1 VEATQRRDGVSA
13 AEDFAQYKLHFVDDI
28 QHDYEVIRPIVLF
41 AETIAERSR
50 QTGIERTV
58 VGAKAR
64 RFATAGMLGLV
75 DQRLG
80 NLGRKGHVYPEAIA
94 AHILYVKQL
103 YPPMHDREIVRIV
116 QRKFGYQT
124 NHHTVKH
131 FLERAANPLQLELNL
146 LAFAEFADAY
156 QARWT
161 VVRMWYEGWNKQ
173 SIAGCLKMARSHV
186 YAIIAAFERDGFEGL
201 EDQRTRPASHPDN
214 QLTLPFLQAV
224 LDLQQEDPRAG
235 RFRIHGLLEQEQGA
249 DLPSEATIGRAMAI
263 NRRVHG
269 APGPWSSARDEHETT
284 TELRH
289 LPYRP
294 HCRHHLWFV
303 DIRYLVKL
311 DGHWVYSLCI
321 LEGYSRMILAGM
333 ASEHQDLPALLQL
346 LFAALSTYGCPEG
359 IVSDHGGVFQAHD
372 YVAILKALEIEPKYI
387 ELRKPWQNLIE
398 AQFKVQLRLAD
409 FKFEQAGTVDEIQQ
423 LHAAFI
429 ETFNTTRHW
438 AHQERTDSRRTPV
451 DVLGWV
457 RGRVVAPERLRHLF
471 GRVQF
476 LRTVN
481 PYGVV
486 SIQRFYIYA
495 EQGLSRH
502 RVSVWIYEGQL
513 RIEYRETLVARYR
526 CAYDQR
532 QKRLCEVSHPTLYH
546 TVFASPQLELIELDD
561 AQWIKVQQR
570 SLSRRIKLMTA
581 MGEQLAFVGWGAS
594 ALIFFYLQG
603 IEGVGRTCFP
613 HVSCVI

>member
-1 VEATQRRDGVSA
+1 MSA

-64 RFATAGMLGLV
+64 RFAMEGMLGLV

-80 NLGRKGHVYPEAIA
+80 NLGRQGHVYPEAIA
-94 AHILYVKQL
+94 AHILYLKQL
-103 YPPMHDREIVRIV
+103 YPPIHDREIVRIV
-116 QRKFGYQT
+116 QRKFGYTT

-131 FLERAANPLQLELNL
+131 FLERFAIPVQLEFNL
-146 LAFAEFADAY
+146 LAFSEFADAY

-201 EDQRTRPASHPDN
+201 EDQRTRPSPHPDD
-214 QLTLPFLQAV
+214 QLTLPFLKEV
-224 LDLQQEDPRAG
+224 LDLQQEYPRAG
-235 RFRIHGLLEQEQGA
+235 RFRIHGLLEHQYGA
-249 DLPSEATIGRAMAI
+249 ALPSVSTVGRAMAI

-269 APGPWSSARDEHETT
+269 APGPWQSARDEHEAE
-284 TELRH
+284 TEPRH

-294 HCRHHLWFV
+294 HYRHHLWFV

-311 DGHWVYSLCI
+311 EGRWVYSLCI
-321 LEGYSRMILAGM
+321 LEGYSRTILAGM

-359 IVSDHGGVFQAHD
+359 IVSDHGAVFQAHD

-409 FKFEQAGTVDEIQQ
+409 FKFEQAGTVEEIQR

-429 ETFNTTRHW
+429 ETFNTTRHG
-438 AHQERTDSRRTPV
+438 AHQDRADNRWTPV

-457 RGRVVAPERLRHLF
+457 RGRTVAPERLRHLF

-481 PYGVV
+481 PYGFV

-495 EQGLSRH
+495 EQGLSRQ
-502 RVSVWIYEGQL
+502 RVAVWIYEGQL
-513 RIEYRETLVARYR
+513 RIEYRETLLARYR

-532 QKRLCEVSHPTLYH
+532 QKRLREVGHPTLYT

-561 AQWIKVQQR
+561 TQWIKVQQR
-570 SLSRRIKLMTA
+570 VLHRRTQRMASI
-581 MGEQLAFVGWGAS
+581 GEQLMLVGLGTS
-594 ALIFFYLQG
+594 ALVFFYVQALG
-603 IEGVGRTCFP
+603 EVGRTCFP
-613 HVSCVI
+613 HVSCVM

>member
-1 VEATQRRDGVSA
+1 VSA

-41 AETIAERSR
+41 AETVAERSR

-80 NLGRKGHVYPEAIA
+80 NLGRQEHVYPEAIA
-94 AHILYVKQL
+94 AHILYIKQL
-103 YPPMHDREIVRIV
+103 YPPIRDREIVRIV
-116 QRKFGYQT
+116 QRKFGYKT

-131 FLERAANPLQLELNL
+131 FLERFALPVQLELNL
-146 LAFAEFADAY
+146 RTFAAFADAS

-173 SIAGCLKMARSHV
+173 SLAGCLQMARSHV

-201 EDQRTRPASHPDN
+201 EAQRTRPSPHPDD
-214 QLTLPFLQAV
+214 QLTLPLLKEV
-224 LDLQQEDPRAG
+224 SDLQHEYPRAG
-235 RFRIHGLLEQEQGA
+235 RFRIHGLLESQYGA
-249 DLPSEATIGRAMAI
+249 DLPSEATVGRAMAI
-263 NRRVHG
+263 NRRLHG
-269 APGPWSSARDEHETT
+269 APGPWSSAREEHGPA
-284 TELRH
+284 TEPRH

-294 HCRHHLWFV
+294 HYRHHLWFV
-303 DIRYLVKL
+303 DIRYLVKIE
-311 DGHWVYSLCI
+311 GHWVYSLCI
-321 LEGYSRMILAGM
+321 LEGYSRTILAGM

-346 LFAALSTYGCPEG
+346 LFAALATYGCPEG
-359 IVSDHGGVFQAHD
+359 IVSDHGAVVQAHD
-372 YVAILKALEIEPKYI
+372 YVAILNALEIEPKYI

-409 FKFEQAGTVDEIQQ
+409 FKFEQASTVEEIQR

-429 ETFNTTRHW
+429 ETFNTTRHG
-438 AHQERTDSRRTPV
+438 AHQERPDGRQTPV
-451 DVLGWV
+451 EVLGWV
-457 RGRVVAPERLRHLF
+457 RGRAVDAERLRRLF
-471 GRVQF
+471 GRVQC

-481 PYGVV
+481 PYGFV

-495 EQGLSRH
+495 EQGLSRQ
-502 RVSVWIYEGQL
+502 RVAVWIYEGQL

-526 CAYDQR
+526 CAYDQH
-532 QKRLCEVSHPTLYH
+532 QKRLREVSQPLLYH

-570 SLSRRIKLMTA
+570 SFARRRKRITA
-581 MGEQLAFVGWGAS
+581 IGEQLAFAGLGTS
-594 ALIFFYLQG
+594 ALMFFYLQAM
-603 IEGVGRTCFP
+603 EGVGRTCFP
-613 HVSCVI
+613 HVSCVM

>member
-1 VEATQRRDGVSA
+1 VSA
-13 AEDFAQYKLHFVDDI
+13 AEDFAQYKLHCVDDI

-64 RFATAGMLGLV
+64 RFAMEGMLGLV
-75 DQRLG
+75 AQRLVNPG
-80 NLGRKGHVYPEAIA
+80 GKGHVYPEAVA

-103 YPPMHDREIVRIV
+103 YAPIHDREIVRIV
-116 QRKFGYQT
+116 QRKFGYTT
-124 NHHTVKH
+124 NHHTIKH
-131 FLERAANPLQLELNL
+131 FLERFAIPVQLELNL
-146 LAFAEFADAY
+146 LVFSEFADAY

-173 SIAGCLKMARSHV
+173 SLAGCLQMARSHV
-186 YAIIAAFERDGFEGL
+186 HAIIAAFERDGFEGL
-201 EDQRTRPASHPDN
+201 EDQRTRPSPHPDD
-214 QLTLPFLQAV
+214 QLTLPFLKEV
-224 LDLQQEDPRAG
+224 LDLQQEYPRAG
-235 RFRIHGLLEQEQGA
+235 RFRLHGLLEHQYGP
-249 DLPSEATIGRAMAI
+249 DLPSASTVGRAMAI

-269 APGPWSSARDEHETT
+269 APGPWRSARDEQEATS
-284 TELRH
+284 EPRH

-294 HCRHHLWFV
+294 HYRHHLWFV
-303 DIRYLVKL
+303 DIRYLVKIE
-311 DGHWVYSLCI
+311 GRWVYSICI
-321 LEGYSRMILAGM
+321 LEGYSRTILAGM

-359 IVSDHGGVFQAHD
+359 IVSDHGAVFRADD
-372 YVAILKALEIEPKYI
+372 YVALLKALEIEPKYI

-409 FKFEQAGTVDEIQQ
+409 FKFEQAGTVEEIQR

-429 ETFNTTRHW
+429 ETCNTTRHG
-438 AHQERTDSRRTPV
+438 AHQERADSRRTPV

-457 RGRVVAPERLRHLF
+457 RGRAVDPERLRRLF

-481 PYGVV
+481 PYGFI

-495 EQGLSRH
+495 EPGLSRQ
-502 RVSVWIYEGQL
+502 RVAIWIYEGQL
-513 RIEYRETLVARYR
+513 HIEYRETLIARYR
-526 CAYDQR
+526 CAYDQH
-532 QKRLCEVSHPTLYH
+532 QKRLREVSHPTLYT

-561 AQWIKVQQR
+561 TQWIKVQQR
-570 SLSRRIKLMTA
+570 AWHRRTPWMTSL
-581 MGEQLAFVGWGAS
+581 GEQLMLVGLGTS
-594 ALIFFYLQG
+594 ALVFFYVQALG
-603 IEGVGRTCFP
+603 EVGRTCFP
-613 HVSCVI
+613 HVSCVM